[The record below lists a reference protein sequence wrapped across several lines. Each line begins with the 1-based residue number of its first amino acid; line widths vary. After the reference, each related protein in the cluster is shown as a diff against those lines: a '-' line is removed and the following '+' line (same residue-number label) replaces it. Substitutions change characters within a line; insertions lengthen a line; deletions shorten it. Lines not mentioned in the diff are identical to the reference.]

1 VEFRSSHDVLVWLA
15 ELGTT
20 RPGSGALKRGEYLLS
35 LATAEGKV
43 AQPPN
48 RFADWLYELRD
59 TGSIA
64 FDDSDATAARS
75 SGGELVRKELFLIR
89 DITMTAAGRTALAP
103 PAKAP

>member
-1 VEFRSSHDVLVWLA
+1 MWLA

-43 AQPPN
+43 APAPN

-64 FDDSDATAARS
+64 FDDSDATEARS
-75 SGGELVRKELFLIR
+75 PDSELARKELFLIR
-89 DITMTAAGRTALAP
+89 DVAVTAAGRTSLAP
-103 PAKAP
+103 PRPS